1 MGRLWGGGA
10 LIAIALFVVLGF
22 VRSDVDP
29 RALSTIVALGIGAG
43 LPAGGGMWLLA
54 RHFGGRRR
62 IGHRREQL
70 RRDTIEAE
78 VLKMAARNDGRLT
91 AVEVSGELALA
102 PATAEEVLNGLM
114 TRELAEIEVTDSGL
128 LVYTFH
134 DVRSLSETA
143 SAKGILEPST
153 EP

>member
-22 VRSDVDP
+22 VRSEVDP
-29 RALSTIVALGIGAG
+29 LALSTIVALAIGAG
-43 LPAGGGMWLLA
+43 LPAGGAAWLLA
-54 RHFGGRRR
+54 RHFGARRR
-62 IGHRREQL
+62 IGQRREQL

-78 VLKMAARNDGRLT
+78 VLRMAGRNDGRLT
-91 AVEVSGELALA
+91 AVEVAGELAVS
-102 PATAEEVLNGLM
+102 PAMAEEVLNGLM

-134 DVRSLSETA
+134 DVRHLSEKA
-143 SAKGILEPST
+143 AARGILEPST
-153 EP
+153 GP

>member
-29 RALSTIVALGIGAG
+29 RALATIVALVIGAG

-62 IGHRREQL
+62 IGRRREQL

-78 VLKMAARNDGRLT
+78 VLKMAARHDGRLT
-91 AVEVSGELALA
+91 AVEVSGELAVS

-114 TRELAEIEVTDSGL
+114 TRELAEIEITESGL
-128 LVYTFH
+128 LVYTFY
-134 DVRSLSETA
+134 DVRHLSEKRA
-143 SAKGILEPST
+143 ARGILEPST